1 MADSNKVLSLLGLAK
16 KAGKL
21 SGGELMTEKCVKE
34 GRSQLVIV
42 AEDAS
47 NNTKKDFHD
56 MCTFYEVPIIEL
68 GSKEELG
75 KWTGTEMR
83 ASLSVNDPGFASSI
97 VKKYDSFR
105 EMEE

>member
-1 MADSNKVLSLLGLAK
+1 
-16 KAGKL
+16 
-21 SGGELMTEKCVKE
+21 
-34 GRSQLVIV
+34 
-42 AEDAS
+42 
-47 NNTKKDFHD
+47 